1 MVKSWIHTESL
12 WSYYIVCISVRPHG
26 VSSDGCDDARKLH
39 KSFCPEKPLRRGA
52 LTRKR
57 IYTILHTETFTQRSL
72 YTEEL
77 LQAEVFTIFYAQ
89 TLLHIEEFTHRGF
102 DTEGPLHTDSFTHRR
117 FYTEDFDVF
126 ARRSLY
132 TKESFARRS
141 LYTDEAFTQRSLYT
155 EELLHTEGLHTRTQ
169 KLLQRS
175 LYTEE
180 LLHTNAFTHGSFY
193 TSLHRGAFAHKLFYT
208 EKLLHKEVFTQRIK
222 EELLNTEGFARRNFS
237 TKKLLHWGAICKPLP
252 RRWIAILHQFLTC
265 ISCERAAPS
274 PTKFAVHHTF
284 VRPTCAISAEDHV
297 SQTGFWLPLLPE
309 EKKRTWEVGVL

>member
-52 LTRKR
+52 LTHKR

-102 DTEGPLHTDSFTHRR
+102 DTEGPLHTDSFTHKR

-180 LLHTNAFTHGSFY
+180 LLHTSAFTHGSFY

-208 EKLLHKEVFTQRIK
+208 EKLLHKEVFTQRIT
-222 EELLNTEGFARRNFS
+222 EELLNTEGFARRSFS
-237 TKKLLHWGAICKPLP
+237 TKKLLHWGAICRTLATTLNRNFTPVFDMHFVRKGGAVTHKIRSSPHVCASDMRDL
-252 RRWIAILHQFLTC
+252 RRGSCFANRFL
-265 ISCERAAPS
+265 AAPAAWR
-274 PTKFAVHHTF
+274 KK
-284 VRPTCAISAEDHV
+284 I
-297 SQTGFWLPLLPE
+297 E
-309 EKKRTWEVGVL
+309 ELGK